1 MCVKC
6 KREKEDQGV
15 YVRERRKMCK
25 RGTMKEAVCETERKN
40 QNVRERS
47 PKPV

>member
-1 MCVKC
+1 
-6 KREKEDQGV
+6 
-15 YVRERRKMCK
+15 MCK